1 MPGDALVSGCNK
13 APSCSLRRG
22 ACMVADDQFA
32 LVPRPYASA
41 YFAQCRALGGS
52 PAVLADA
59 SVKLTMASRV
69 AVTGPNGAGKVRVTR
84 WRPAL
89 VGVS

>member
-1 MPGDALVSGCNK
+1 MSFPK
-13 APSCSLRRG
+13 LRLGKRG
-22 ACMVADDQFA
+22 SM
-32 LVPRPYASA
+32 
-41 YFAQCRALGGS
+41 ALGKALAEDEPKGEAPAAPAPTAEPGA